1 MLYISKAEFRGS
13 KAAHKKELHGLAYRS
28 LFKALGAEYK
38 IDVEQAEYIYNEHGK
53 PYFRSFPNIYFSISH
68 CQGLAVT
75 AVSDFENGVD
85 VEVIR
90 DYPERVV
97 SRSFSKREKELLE
110 SCEDKN
116 MMFFRMWTLKESF
129 VKALGIGI
137 SYPLKTAEFLIFK
150 DEINAFGCDGYSFIQ
165 YIFSDGYVCSLCTKD
180 AEENKVYYIGSS
192 ADKLIL
198 PV

>member
-13 KAAHKKELHGLAYRS
+13 RTAHKNELHGLAYRR
-28 LFKALGAEYK
+28 LYDALRAEYE
-38 IDVEQAEYIYNEHGK
+38 IDAEHVEYIYNEHGK
-53 PYFRSFPNIYFSISH
+53 PYFKDFPDIYFNISH

-75 AVSDFENGVD
+75 AVSAFECGVD
-85 VEVIR
+85 AEVVR

-97 SRSFSKREKELLE
+97 LRSFSKREKELLE

-116 MMFFRMWTLKESF
+116 TMFFRMWTLKESF

-137 SYPLKTAEFLIFK
+137 SYPLETAEFILSY
-150 DEINAFGCDGYSFIQ
+150 DEINAFGCGGYSFVQ
-165 YIFSDGYVCSLCTKD
+165 YVFSDGYVCSLCTKD
-180 AEENKVYYIGSS
+180 AGENKVYYIGSS
-192 ADKLIL
+192 ADKLTL